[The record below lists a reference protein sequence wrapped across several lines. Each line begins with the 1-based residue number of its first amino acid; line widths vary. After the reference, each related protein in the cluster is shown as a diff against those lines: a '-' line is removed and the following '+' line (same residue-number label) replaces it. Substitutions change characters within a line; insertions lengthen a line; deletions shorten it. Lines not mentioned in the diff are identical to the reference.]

1 MKLRF
6 YVGNNSSDYIERKD
20 DIKLN
25 QLVNSTRFSVNSN
38 IIYYEIQDIAITE
51 MEVKKIVKI
60 KFLNKHN
67 KKKIN
72 YFFFFFSFIN
82 FILI

>member
-60 KFLNKHN
+60 KFLNKHHQEQVN
-67 KKKIN
+67 D
-72 YFFFFFSFIN
+72 FFFFFSFIN

>member
-60 KFLNKHN
+60 KFLNKHHQEQVN
-67 KKKIN
+67 D
-72 YFFFFFSFIN
+72 FFFFFFFIN

>member
-60 KFLNKHN
+60 KFLNKHHQEKVN
-67 KKKIN
+67 D
-72 YFFFFFSFIN
+72 FFFFFSFIN